1 MILFYRL
8 LAWTSTFAP
17 PRPAWLVLVGLLSV
31 FLFLILG
38 MVGIFVRYDRI
49 RSNTK
54 NSKRS
59 IL

>member
-8 LAWTSTFAP
+8 LAWTATFAP
-17 PRPAWLVLVGLLSV
+17 PRTVWLVLVGLLSM
-31 FLFLILG
+31 FLFLIFG
-38 MVGIFVRYDRI
+38 IIGIFVGYGRS

-59 IL
+59 SL